1 MIRVV
6 YGSLDNENGALVAV
20 ICTTVPA
27 KGPERLTRSISKQV
41 SYRAIRI
48 GAYYATVVIRNPKAL
63 RKSIVHCLQF
73 KLRIVLV
80 IGAIGSMESYVA
92 LLQCARTEPPKATE
106 SRSETLANKP
116 AGMQRAII
124 HKDNRRR
131 LLESA
136 GVLIH
141 RALYNEDAT
150 PPVT

>member
-1 MIRVV
+1 
-6 YGSLDNENGALVAV
+6 
-20 ICTTVPA
+20 
-27 KGPERLTRSISKQV
+27 
-41 SYRAIRI
+41 
-48 GAYYATVVIRNPKAL
+48 
-63 RKSIVHCLQF
+63 
-73 KLRIVLV
+73 
-80 IGAIGSMESYVA
+80 MELYVA

-141 RALYNEDAT
+141 RALNNEDAT
-150 PPVT
+150 PPCDIVKILHLSAIMPQHATKHVLPCNQLGSASQY